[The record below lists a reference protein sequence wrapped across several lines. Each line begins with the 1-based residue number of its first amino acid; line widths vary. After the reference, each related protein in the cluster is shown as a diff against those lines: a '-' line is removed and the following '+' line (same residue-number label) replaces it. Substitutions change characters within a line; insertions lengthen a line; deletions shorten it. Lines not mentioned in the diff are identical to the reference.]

1 MSVRRS
7 VVVCFVMVVAVV
19 AGGLAPDARA
29 GEGAS
34 VSGTFTANGTAVALP
49 FVYVWAL
56 DKGFYN
62 DSDPAWK
69 VLFVERAVA
78 ERELDEMVWDAAY
91 VELGITRTAEFGEEP
106 ELQVYSQD
114 IKLSADSGGNL
125 SGGTYPKL
133 VLESTGPE
141 RFAGRVYHAEPQQF
155 FDDTFQYDFTFSAP
169 LSNPN
174 APVGDPL
181 PAGGGEPGKAY
192 LAWVAA
198 VHSGDLARIKALV
211 PAEMAAQL
219 DAEDAKMAL
228 ELLAAMTPSEVTV
241 VGGSSD
247 GSTAVLEVEG
257 TMDGEKSKG
266 EITLEKVGEHWVARS
281 SSW

>member
-7 VVVCFVMVVAVV
+7 VVVWFVMVVAVV